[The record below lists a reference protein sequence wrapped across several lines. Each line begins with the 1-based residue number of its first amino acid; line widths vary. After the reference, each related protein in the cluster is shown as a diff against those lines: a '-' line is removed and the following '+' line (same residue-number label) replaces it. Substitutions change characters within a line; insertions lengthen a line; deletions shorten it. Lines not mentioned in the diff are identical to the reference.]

1 MNLIIGSAQIGM
13 RYGLN
18 KKKIPKKHINKV
30 YQLCKNNNI
39 EYIDTA
45 NSYGVSEKV
54 IGKSKLNNLKI
65 ITKII
70 IPGNIS
76 NKNLR
81 IFIQS
86 HLKKTIKKLN
96 VKRVYAILLHD
107 LSIFKRSNKAIILDA
122 FDELKKK
129 KLIKYFGASVY
140 SPNDVN
146 KLLRFWKPDI
156 IQFPLNIL
164 DQRFLK
170 DNFIKKL
177 KKKQIIFLSRSSFLQ
192 GFLLQN
198 VKNYPMIKL
207 QKFKFILQ
215 KIDKWCEDN
224 KISRIDACIHFVKN
238 ISHIDYMIVGFD
250 DYYQLGKIIKSFKLK
265 NIKIPQT
272 FKVNNLQ
279 LIDPRKWK

>member
-129 KLIKYFGASVY
+129 
-140 SPNDVN
+140 N
-146 KLLRFWKPDI
+146 
-156 IQFPLNIL
+156 
-164 DQRFLK
+164 
-170 DNFIKKL
+170 
-177 KKKQIIFLSRSSFLQ
+177 
-192 GFLLQN
+192 
-198 VKNYPMIKL
+198 
-207 QKFKFILQ
+207 
-215 KIDKWCEDN
+215 
-224 KISRIDACIHFVKN
+224 
-238 ISHIDYMIVGFD
+238 
-250 DYYQLGKIIKSFKLK
+250 
-265 NIKIPQT
+265 
-272 FKVNNLQ
+272 
-279 LIDPRKWK
+279 